1 MATTAPATTPA
12 TDSETFRDPN
22 IREEYHR
29 KRNWRPF
36 RIALYYVFIIP
47 FLLIWLIPIFMTL
60 ITSVRSLDDITLNGP
75 FTWPSEFHWD
85 NFPEAWRDGGLSV
98 YMRNSFIITIPA
110 LIISLG
116 LSSLAAFALAR
127 FRFKGNLIIYFTFV
141 GGSLLPFQILMLP
154 VYRLANTLNLYD
166 TYWALIIFHGA
177 FQIGFCTFV
186 LRNFIRTIP
195 GEIFDAARID
205 GAGEFRIYR
214 QHVLPLILPALAALA
229 TLQFTW
235 IFNDYLWALILV
247 QRDSLKPVT
256 TGLASL
262 KGEFIQAYNIQ
273 FAGTLI
279 AVVPTVLLFIFL
291 QRYFIQGLTMGSGK

>member
-1 MATTAPATTPA
+1 MAVTQAQTQQVTYVK
-12 TDSETFRDPN
+12 R
-22 IREEYHR
+22 
-29 KRNWRPF
+29 RNWRPV
-36 RIALYYVFIIP
+36 RIAIFYLFVIP
-47 FLLIWLIPIFMTL
+47 LLLIWLIPIFMTL

-75 FTWPSEFHWD
+75 FALPSTFETE
-85 NFPEAWRDGGLSV
+85 NFTEAWTRGGLSR
-98 YMRNSFIITIPA
+98 YMANSFIITIPA
-110 LIISLG
+110 LIICLT
-116 LSSLAAFALAR
+116 LASLAAFALAR
-127 FRFKGNLIIYFTFV
+127 FKFKGNLIIYFTFV

-154 VYRLANTLNLYD
+154 VYRLSNVLNLYD

-186 LRNFIRTIP
+186 LRNFIKTIP

-214 QHVLPLILPALAALA
+214 QHVLPLSLPAIAALA
-229 TLQFTW
+229 TLEFTW

-247 QRDSLKPVT
+247 QRDNLKPVT

-262 KGEFIQAYNIQ
+262 RGEFIQAYNIQ

-279 AVVPTVLLFIFL
+279 AVIPTVVLFIFL

>member
-1 MATTAPATTPA
+1 MVTSSSAYDAERTSDGYIA
-12 TDSETFRDPN
+12 
-22 IREEYHR
+22 YKR

-36 RIALYYVFIIP
+36 RIALFYIVLIP
-47 FLLIWLIPIFMTL
+47 ALLIWLVPIFMTL
-60 ITSVRSLDDITLNGP
+60 LTSVRSLDDITFNGP
-75 FTWPSEFHWD
+75 FSWPSSVEWG
-85 NFPEAWRDGGLSV
+85 NFEEAWTTGGLRTF
-98 YMRNSFIITIPA
+98 MTNSFIVTIPA
-110 LIISLG
+110 LSICLS
-116 LSSLAAFALAR
+116 LSSLAGFALAR

-166 TYWALIIFHGA
+166 TYWALIVFHGA

-205 GAGEFRIYR
+205 GASEFRIYR
-214 QHVLPLILPALAALA
+214 QHVLPLTLPAIAALA
-229 TLQFTW
+229 TLEFTW
-235 IFNDYLWALILV
+235 IFNDYLWALILI
-247 QRDSLKPVT
+247 QRENLKPVT

-262 KGEFIQAYNIQ
+262 RGEFIQAYNIQ

-279 AVVPTVLLFIFL
+279 AVVPTVLLFAFL

>member
-1 MATTAPATTPA
+1 MATTSASVQQ
-12 TDSETFRDPN
+12 DTFVEAEP
-22 IREEYHR
+22 EYR
-29 KRNWRPF
+29 KRRNWRPF
-36 RIALYYVFIIP
+36 RIALYYAFVIP

-60 ITSVRSLDDITLNGP
+60 ITSVRSLDDITMHGP
-75 FTWPSEFHWD
+75 FSWPSTIEWG
-85 NFPEAWRDGGLSV
+85 NFPEAWENGGLSV

-110 LIISLG
+110 LIVALT

-127 FRFKGNLIIYFTFV
+127 FRFKGNLIIYFMFV

-154 VYRLANTLNLYD
+154 VYRLANTLNVYD
-166 TYWALIIFHGA
+166 TYWGLIIFHGA

-205 GAGEFRIYR
+205 GASEFRIYR

-229 TLQFTW
+229 TLEFTW

-247 QRDSLKPVT
+247 QRDALKPVT

-279 AVVPTVLLFIFL
+279 AVIPTVLLFIFL

>member
-1 MATTAPATTPA
+1 MATTY
-12 TDSETFRDPN
+12 DSADRYTYVR
-22 IREEYHR
+22 R
-29 KRNWRPF
+29 RNWKPV
-36 RIALYYVFIIP
+36 RIALFYLFIVP
-47 FLLIWLIPIFMTL
+47 LLFIWLVPIFMTL
-60 ITSVRSLDDITLNGP
+60 ITAVRSLDDITMNGP
-75 FTWPSEFHWD
+75 FSWPSEIRLE
-85 NFPEAWRDGGLSV
+85 NFSEAWTMGGLRH
-98 YMRNSFIITIPA
+98 YMANSFIITIPA
-110 LIISLG
+110 LIICLS

-127 FRFKGNLIIYFTFV
+127 FKFKGKLIIYFTFV

-154 VYRLANTLNLYD
+154 VYRLSNTLNLYD

-205 GAGEFRIYR
+205 GASEFRIYR
-214 QHVLPLILPALAALA
+214 QHVLPLSLPAMAALA
-229 TLQFTW
+229 TLEFTW

-247 QRDSLKPVT
+247 QRDKLKPVT

-262 KGEFIQAYNIQ
+262 KGEYLQAYNIQ

-279 AVVPTVLLFIFL
+279 AVIPTVLLFMFL
-291 QRYFIQGLTMGSGK
+291 QRYFIQGLTMGSSK

>member
-1 MATTAPATTPA
+1 MAATTA
-12 TDSETFRDPN
+12 ETQPYSYAR
-22 IREEYHR
+22 R
-29 KRNWRPF
+29 RNWRPV
-36 RIALYYVFIIP
+36 RIALFYLFIVP
-47 FLLIWLIPIFMTL
+47 LLVIWLVPIFMTL
-60 ITSVRSLDDITLNGP
+60 LTAVRSLDDITMNGP
-75 FTWPSEFHWD
+75 FSWPSEIELQ
-85 NFPEAWRDGGLSV
+85 NFSEAWSTGGLSH
-98 YMRNSFIITIPA
+98 YMKNSFIITIPA
-110 LIISLG
+110 LVIC
-116 LSSLAAFALAR
+116 LSMASLAGFALAR
-127 FRFKGNLIIYFTFV
+127 FNFRGNLLIYFTFV

-166 TYWALIIFHGA
+166 TYWVLIIFHGA

-205 GAGEFRIYR
+205 GASEFRIWR

-229 TLQFTW
+229 TLEFTW

-247 QRDSLKPVT
+247 QRDELKPVT

-279 AVVPTVLLFIFL
+279 AVIPTVVLFVFL

>member
-1 MATTAPATTPA
+1 MASASVTS
-12 TDSETFRDPN
+12 DQ
-22 IREEYHR
+22 YVYR
-29 KRNWRPF
+29 KRSNWKPL
-36 RIALYYVFIIP
+36 RIAFYYAFLIP
-47 FLLIWLIPIFMTL
+47 LLLIWLVPIFMTL
-60 ITSVRSLDDITLNGP
+60 LTSVRSLDDITLNGP
-75 FTWPSEFHWD
+75 FSWPSSFEIE
-85 NFPEAWRDGGLSV
+85 NFSEAWSSGGLNR
-98 YMRNSFIITIPA
+98 YMLNSFIITIPA
-110 LIISLG
+110 LIICLS

-127 FRFKGNLIIYFTFV
+127 FKFKGNLIIYFTFV

-154 VYRLANTLNLYD
+154 VYQLSNTLNLYD

-205 GAGEFRIYR
+205 GASELRIYH
-214 QHVLPLILPALAALA
+214 QHVMPLSLPALAALA
-229 TLQFTW
+229 TLEFTW

-247 QRDSLKPVT
+247 QRDKLKPVT

-262 KGEFIQAYNIQ
+262 RGEYIQAFNIQ

>member
-1 MATTAPATTPA
+1 MAATTANLERTQYP
-12 TDSETFRDPN
+12 
-22 IREEYHR
+22 R

-36 RIALYYVFIIP
+36 RIALYYLFIVP
-47 FLLIWLIPIFMTL
+47 LLFIWLVPIFMTL
-60 ITSVRSLDDITLNGP
+60 LTAVRSLDDITLNGP
-75 FTWPSEFHWD
+75 FSWPTSFQLE
-85 NFPEAWRDGGLSV
+85 NFSQAWTDGGLSM
-98 YMRNSFIITIPA
+98 YMKNSFIITLPA
-110 LIISLG
+110 LVICL
-116 LSSLAAFALAR
+116 SLASLAGFALAR
-127 FRFKGNLIIYFTFV
+127 FRFRGNLIIYFTFV

-214 QHVLPLILPALAALA
+214 QHVLPLILPAIAALA
-229 TLQFTW
+229 TLEFTW

-247 QRDSLKPVT
+247 QRDELKPVT

-262 KGEFIQAYNIQ
+262 QGEFIQAFNIQ

-279 AVVPTVLLFIFL
+279 AVIPTVVLFIFL

>member
-1 MATTAPATTPA
+1 MATTTADAHPITY
-12 TDSETFRDPN
+12 RK
-22 IREEYHR
+22 
-29 KRNWRPF
+29 KRNWKPV
-36 RIALYYVFIIP
+36 RIALFYLFVVP
-47 FLLIWLIPIFMTL
+47 LLLIWLIPIFMTL
-60 ITSVRSLDDITLNGP
+60 LTAVRSLDDITLNGP
-75 FTWPSEFHWD
+75 FSWPTSFEID
-85 NFPEAWRDGGLSV
+85 NFSQAWTTGGLSQ
-98 YMRNSFIITIPA
+98 YMLNSFIITIPA
-110 LIISLG
+110 LFICLSLA
-116 LSSLAAFALAR
+116 SLAAFALAR

-154 VYRLANTLNLYD
+154 VYRLSNTLNLYD

-205 GAGEFRIYR
+205 GASEFRIYR
-214 QHVLPLILPALAALA
+214 QHVLPLTLPAIAALA
-229 TLQFTW
+229 TLEFTW

-247 QRDSLKPVT
+247 QRDELKPVT

-262 KGEFIQAYNIQ
+262 RGEYIQAYNIQ

-279 AVVPTVLLFIFL
+279 AVVPTVLLFMFL

>member
-1 MATTAPATTPA
+1 MATTEMTV
-12 TDSETFRDPN
+12 DRVD
-22 IREEYHR
+22 YVR

-36 RIALYYVFIIP
+36 RIALYYVFVIP
-47 FLLIWLIPIFMTL
+47 LLLIWLVPIFMTL
-60 ITSVRSLDDITLNGP
+60 LTSVRSLDDITLNGP
-75 FTWPSEFHWD
+75 FSWPTSVELE
-85 NFPEAWRDGGLSV
+85 NFSDAWTQGGLSH
-98 YMRNSFIITIPA
+98 YMRNSFIVTIPA
-110 LIISLG
+110 LIICLSLASLG
-116 LSSLAAFALAR
+116 AFALAR
-127 FRFKGNLIIYFTFV
+127 FKFKGNLFIYFTFV

-154 VYRLANTLNLYD
+154 VYRLSNTLNLYD

-205 GAGEFRIYR
+205 GASEFRIYR
-214 QHVLPLILPALAALA
+214 QHVLPLTVPAIAALA
-229 TLQFTW
+229 TLEFTW

-247 QRDSLKPVT
+247 QRDKLKPVT

-262 KGEFIQAYNIQ
+262 RGEYIQAFNIQ

-279 AVVPTVLLFIFL
+279 AVIPTIILFVFL
-291 QRYFIQGLTMGSGK
+291 QRYFIQGLTMGSSK

>member
-1 MATTAPATTPA
+1 MASASVTS
-12 TDSETFRDPN
+12 DQ
-22 IREEYHR
+22 YVYR
-29 KRNWRPF
+29 KRRNWKPL
-36 RIALYYVFIIP
+36 RIAFYYAFLIP
-47 FLLIWLIPIFMTL
+47 LLLIWLVPIFMTL
-60 ITSVRSLDDITLNGP
+60 LTSVRSLNDITLNGP
-75 FTWPSEFHWD
+75 FSWPSSFEID
-85 NFPEAWRDGGLSV
+85 NFSEAWSSGGLNR
-98 YMRNSFIITIPA
+98 YMLNSFIITIPA
-110 LIISLG
+110 LIICLS

-127 FRFKGNLIIYFTFV
+127 FTFKGNLIIYFTFV

-154 VYRLANTLNLYD
+154 VYQLSNTLNLYD

-205 GAGEFRIYR
+205 GASELRIYH
-214 QHVLPLILPALAALA
+214 QHVMPLSLPALAALA
-229 TLQFTW
+229 TLEFTW

-247 QRDSLKPVT
+247 QRDKLKPVT

-262 KGEFIQAYNIQ
+262 RGEYIQAFNIQ

>member
-1 MATTAPATTPA
+1 MATTHADTT
-12 TDSETFRDPN
+12 N
-22 IREEYHR
+22 LLYVK
-29 KRNWRPF
+29 KRNWKPY
-36 RIALYYVFIIP
+36 RIALFYVFIIP
-47 FLLIWLIPIFMTL
+47 LLFIWLVPIFMTL
-60 ITSVRSLDDITLNGP
+60 VTAVRSIEDITMNGP
-75 FTWPSEFHWD
+75 FSLPTALELG
-85 NFPEAWRDGGLSV
+85 NFSEAWSRGGLSH
-98 YMRNSFIITIPA
+98 YMVNSFIITIPA
-110 LIISLG
+110 LIICLS

-154 VYRLANTLNLYD
+154 VYRLTNVLNLYD

-186 LRNFIRTIP
+186 LRIFMRTIP

-205 GAGEFRIYR
+205 GASEFRIYR
-214 QHVLPLILPALAALA
+214 QHVLPLSLPAMAALA

-247 QRDSLKPVT
+247 QRDKLKPVT

-262 KGEFIQAYNIQ
+262 RGEYIQAFNIQ

-279 AVVPTVLLFIFL
+279 AVVPTVVLFIFL

>member
-1 MATTAPATTPA
+1 MAAVDADLQHVT
-12 TDSETFRDPN
+12 
-22 IREEYHR
+22 YVK
-29 KRNWRPF
+29 KRNWRPY
-36 RIALYYVFIIP
+36 RIALFYLFVVP
-47 FLLIWLIPIFMTL
+47 LLVIWLIPIFMTIL
-60 ITSVRSLDDITLNGP
+60 TSVRSLDDITLNGP
-75 FTWPSEFHWD
+75 FSWPSEFQLS
-85 NFPEAWRDGGLSV
+85 NFSDAWSNGGLNQ
-98 YMRNSFIITIPA
+98 YMLNSFIITIPA
-110 LIISLG
+110 LVICLSLASLG
-116 LSSLAAFALAR
+116 AFALAR
-127 FRFKGNLIIYFTFV
+127 FKFKGNLIIYFTFV

-154 VYRLANTLNLYD
+154 VYRLSNTLNLYD

-205 GAGEFRIYR
+205 GASEFRIYR
-214 QHVLPLILPALAALA
+214 QHVLPLSLPAMAALA
-229 TLQFTW
+229 TLEFTW

-247 QRDSLKPVT
+247 QRDKLKPVT

-262 KGEFIQAYNIQ
+262 RGEYIQAFNIQ

-279 AVVPTVLLFIFL
+279 AVVPTVILFMFL

>member
-1 MATTAPATTPA
+1 MATTSAPISQSGTSAA
-12 TDSETFRDPN
+12 YG
-22 IREEYHR
+22 EYKKR
-29 KRNWRPF
+29 RNWRPF
-36 RIALYYVFIIP
+36 RIALFYLFIVP
-47 FLLIWLIPIFMTL
+47 FLLIWLVPIFMTL
-60 ITSVRSLDDITLNGP
+60 ITSVRTLDDMTLNGP
-75 FTWPSEFHWD
+75 FSWPSTVEWG
-85 NFPEAWRDGGLSV
+85 NFTEAWNNGGLSR
-98 YMRNSFIITIPA
+98 YMRNSFIVTIPA
-110 LIISLG
+110 LIICLG
-116 LSSLAAFALAR
+116 LSSLAGFALAR
-127 FRFKGNLIIYFTFV
+127 FNFKGNLIIYFTFV

-205 GAGEFRIYR
+205 GASEFRIYR
-214 QHVLPLILPALAALA
+214 QHVLPLTLPAIAALA
-229 TLQFTW
+229 TLEFTW

-247 QRDSLKPVT
+247 QRDGLKPVT

-279 AVVPTVLLFIFL
+279 AVIPTVLLFVFL

>member
-1 MATTAPATTPA
+1 MAATHA
-12 TDSETFRDPN
+12 DVPN
-22 IREEYHR
+22 VTYKKKHS
-29 KRNWRPF
+29 WRPF
-36 RIALYYVFIIP
+36 RIALFYLFIVP
-47 FLLIWLIPIFMTL
+47 LLFIWLIPIFMTL
-60 ITSVRSLDDITLNGP
+60 LTSVRSLDDITMNGP
-75 FTWPSEFHWD
+75 FSWPSEFHLE
-85 NFPEAWRDGGLSV
+85 NFSEAWSMGGLSH
-98 YMRNSFIITIPA
+98 YMANSFIITIPA
-110 LIISLG
+110 LVICLS

-127 FRFKGNLIIYFTFV
+127 FKFKGNLVIYFTFV

-154 VYRLANTLNLYD
+154 VYRLSNTLNLYD

-205 GAGEFRIYR
+205 GASEFRIYR
-214 QHVLPLILPALAALA
+214 QHVLPLSLPAIAALA
-229 TLQFTW
+229 TLEFTW

-247 QRDSLKPVT
+247 QRDALKPVT

-262 KGEFIQAYNIQ
+262 RGEYIQAFNIQ

-279 AVVPTVLLFIFL
+279 AVIPTVVLFVFL

>member
-1 MATTAPATTPA
+1 MATTSAPVQQPAFAVATP
-12 TDSETFRDPN
+12 
-22 IREEYHR
+22 EYR
-29 KRNWRPF
+29 KRRNWRPF
-36 RIALYYVFIIP
+36 RIALYYAFIIP

-60 ITSVRSLDDITLNGP
+60 ITSVRSLDDITMHGP
-75 FTWPSEFHWD
+75 FSWPSTIEWG
-85 NFPEAWRDGGLSV
+85 NFPEAWRNGGLSV

-110 LIISLG
+110 LVIALT

-127 FRFKGNLIIYFTFV
+127 FRFKGNLVIYFTFV

-154 VYRLANTLNLYD
+154 VYRLANTLNVYD
-166 TYWALIIFHGA
+166 TYWGLIIFHGA

-205 GAGEFRIYR
+205 GASEFRIYR

-247 QRDSLKPVT
+247 QRDALKPVT

>member
-1 MATTAPATTPA
+1 MASTPI
-12 TDSETFRDPN
+12 DIQPY
-22 IREEYHR
+22 IPR
-29 KRNWRPF
+29 KRRNWRPV
-36 RIALYYVFIIP
+36 RIVGYYLFLVP
-47 FLLIWLIPIFMTL
+47 LLLIWLVPILMTL
-60 ITSVRSLDDITLNGP
+60 LTSVRSLDDITLNGP
-75 FTWPSEFHWD
+75 FSWPSSFEIE
-85 NFPEAWRDGGLSV
+85 NFSQAWSTGGLNH

-110 LIISLG
+110 LIICLS

-127 FRFKGNLIIYFTFV
+127 FKFKGNLIIYFTFV

-154 VYRLANTLNLYD
+154 VYKLSNTLNIYD
-166 TYWALIIFHGA
+166 TFWALIIFHGA

-205 GAGEFRIYR
+205 GASEFRIYR
-214 QHVLPLILPALAALA
+214 QHVLPLTVPALAALS

-247 QRDSLKPVT
+247 QRDKLKPVT

-262 KGEFIQAYNIQ
+262 RGEYIQAFNIQ

-279 AVVPTVLLFIFL
+279 AVIPTVVLFLFL
-291 QRYFIQGLTMGSGK
+291 QRYFINGLTMGSGK

>member
-1 MATTAPATTPA
+1 MATAGADLPQVT
-12 TDSETFRDPN
+12 
-22 IREEYHR
+22 YVK
-29 KRNWRPF
+29 KRNWKPI
-36 RIALYYVFIIP
+36 RIGIFYIFIVP
-47 FLLIWLIPIFMTL
+47 LLLIWLIPIFMTL
-60 ITSVRSLDDITLNGP
+60 ITSVRSLDDITMNGP
-75 FTWPSEFHWD
+75 FSWPSEIELS
-85 NFPEAWRDGGLSV
+85 NFSEAWSMGGLSH
-98 YMRNSFIITIPA
+98 YMANSFIITIPA
-110 LIISLG
+110 LIICLS

-127 FRFKGNLIIYFTFV
+127 FRFKGNLVIYFTFV

-154 VYRLANTLNLYD
+154 VYRLSNTLNLYD

-205 GAGEFRIYR
+205 GASEFRIYR
-214 QHVLPLILPALAALA
+214 QHVLPLSLPAMAALA
-229 TLQFTW
+229 TLEFTW

-247 QRDSLKPVT
+247 QRDKLKPVT

-262 KGEFIQAYNIQ
+262 RGEYIQAYNIQ

-279 AVVPTVLLFIFL
+279 AVVPTVLLFVFL
-291 QRYFIQGLTMGSGK
+291 QRYFIQGLTMGSSK

>member
-1 MATTAPATTPA
+1 MATTHADTA
-12 TDSETFRDPN
+12 N
-22 IREEYHR
+22 LVYVK
-29 KRNWRPF
+29 KRNWKPY
-36 RIALYYVFIIP
+36 RIALFYVFIIP
-47 FLLIWLIPIFMTL
+47 LLFIWLVPIMMTL
-60 ITSVRSLDDITLNGP
+60 VTAVRSIEDITMNGP
-75 FTWPSEFHWD
+75 FSLPTEIELA
-85 NFPEAWRDGGLSV
+85 NFSEAWSRGGLSH
-98 YMRNSFIITIPA
+98 YMVNSFIITIPA
-110 LIISLG
+110 LIICLSF
-116 LSSLAAFALAR
+116 SSLAAFALAR

-154 VYRLANTLNLYD
+154 VYRLTNVLNLYD

-186 LRNFIRTIP
+186 LRNFMRTIP

-205 GAGEFRIYR
+205 GASEFRIYR
-214 QHVLPLILPALAALA
+214 QHVLPLTLPAMAALA

-247 QRDSLKPVT
+247 QRDKLKPVT

-262 KGEFIQAYNIQ
+262 RGEYIQAFNIQ

-279 AVVPTVLLFIFL
+279 AVVPTVVLFIFL

>member
-1 MATTAPATTPA
+1 MATTHADTT
-12 TDSETFRDPN
+12 N
-22 IREEYHR
+22 LVYVK
-29 KRNWRPF
+29 KRNWKPY
-36 RIALYYVFIIP
+36 RIALFYVFIIP
-47 FLLIWLIPIFMTL
+47 LLFIWLVPIMMTL
-60 ITSVRSLDDITLNGP
+60 VTAVRSIEDITMNGP
-75 FTWPSEFHWD
+75 FSLPTEIELA
-85 NFPEAWRDGGLSV
+85 NFSEAWSRGGLSH
-98 YMRNSFIITIPA
+98 YMVNSFIITIPA
-110 LIISLG
+110 LIICLSF
-116 LSSLAAFALAR
+116 SSLAAFALAR

-154 VYRLANTLNLYD
+154 VYRLTNVLNLYD

-186 LRNFIRTIP
+186 LRNFMRTIP

-205 GAGEFRIYR
+205 GASEFRIYR
-214 QHVLPLILPALAALA
+214 QHVLPLTLPAMAALA

-247 QRDSLKPVT
+247 QRDKLKPVT

-262 KGEFIQAYNIQ
+262 RGEYIQAFNIQ

-279 AVVPTVLLFIFL
+279 AVVPTVVLFIFL

>member
-1 MATTAPATTPA
+1 MATTHADTT
-12 TDSETFRDPN
+12 N
-22 IREEYHR
+22 LVYVK
-29 KRNWRPF
+29 KRNWKPY
-36 RIALYYVFIIP
+36 RIALFYVFIIP
-47 FLLIWLIPIFMTL
+47 LLFIWLVPIFMTL
-60 ITSVRSLDDITLNGP
+60 VTAVRSIEDITMNGP
-75 FTWPSEFHWD
+75 FSLPTELELG
-85 NFPEAWRDGGLSV
+85 NFSEAWSRGGLSH
-98 YMRNSFIITIPA
+98 YMVNSFIITIPA
-110 LIISLG
+110 LIICLS

-154 VYRLANTLNLYD
+154 VYRLTNVLNLYD

-186 LRNFIRTIP
+186 LRNFMRTIP

-205 GAGEFRIYR
+205 GASEFRIYR
-214 QHVLPLILPALAALA
+214 QHVLPLSLPAMAALA

-247 QRDSLKPVT
+247 QRDKLKPVT

-262 KGEFIQAYNIQ
+262 RGEYIQAFNIQ

-279 AVVPTVLLFIFL
+279 AVVPTVVLFIFL